1 MYALTQPT
9 ISRNIHVTDL
19 PLGRPV
25 NFWFASSL
33 HRIIRAPQSSYGA
46 VTFRFEADGV
56 IAIETT
62 PSLVTA
68 AVRALA
74 FRRES

>member
-1 MYALTQPT
+1 MYTLSQIAIL
-9 ISRNIHVTDL
+9 RNAGVADL

-25 NFWFASSL
+25 DFWFASSL
-33 HRIIRAPQSSYGA
+33 HRIIRAPQSSSGA